1 MKKKLLILLLF
12 AIVLLLPLFLFNYG
26 YLKRYLFCAQL
37 LIIILALIDF
47 FIQLSKREHLKRIL
61 ITIAGFIAV
70 LGFVNFLGTN
80 RLDYLEPIASAK
92 ANLKLN
98 IKPISFEI
106 QKNPWYAWIVLPK
119 GKPFMEAKNPPITFG
134 IMNKISHIELDFTLH
149 EDSPVIRQPVDYVE
163 SMQRLEIWQLF
174 MNRTIEVIDGK
185 CVFTFNGKIKREYE
199 IPPQKSQLNIIYFKI
214 KER

>member
-1 MKKKLLILLLF
+1 MKKKLLILLLL
-12 AIVLLLPLFLFNYG
+12 AIVLLLPLFLFNYD
-26 YLKRYLFCAQL
+26 YLKRYLFFVPL
-37 LIIILALIDF
+37 LVIILGLIDF

-61 ITIAGFIAV
+61 ITIAGFIVV
-70 LGFVNFLGTN
+70 LGFVSFLGTN
-80 RLDYLEPIASAK
+80 RLDYLEPIASAT

-98 IKPISFEI
+98 IEPISFEI
-106 QKNPWYAWIVLPK
+106 QEVPWYAWIVLPK
-119 GKPFMEAKNPPITFG
+119 GKPFMEAKNLPITFG
-134 IMNKISHIELDFTLH
+134 NRNKISYIELDFTLH